1 MKPNLIYKTNH
12 GISGKWL
19 LLFGSIFFGSIGQ
32 ILMKSGINHI
42 SQDDI
47 NYHLI
52 PFYTHIL
59 KSFLLEMKNAQS
71 QSDYHIR
78 LSRSMLADPQT
89 IGCMPSILFNK
100 CSRIL
105 EVLLEISSCFFNSS
119 INSSLISDPLYKIKD
134 FQLILLY
141 Q

>member
-52 PFYTHIL
+52 ASAL
-59 KSFLLEMKNAQS
+59 QS
-71 QSDYHIR
+71 P
-78 LSRSMLADPQT
+78 LVL
-89 IGCMPSILFNK
+89 IGVSSYI
-100 CSRIL
+100 
-105 EVLLEISSCFFNSS
+105 ISSLLWLCVLAKMPLSEAYPFGALTYVLIMIGTIINGEEITLVRLAGVALIILGIIVSS
-119 INSSLISDPLYKIKD
+119 HSRKA
-134 FQLILLY
+134 
-141 Q
+141 